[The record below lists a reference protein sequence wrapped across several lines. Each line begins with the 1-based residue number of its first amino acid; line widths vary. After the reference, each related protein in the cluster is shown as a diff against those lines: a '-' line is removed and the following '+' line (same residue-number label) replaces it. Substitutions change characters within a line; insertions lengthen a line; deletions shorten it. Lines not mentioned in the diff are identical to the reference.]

1 MSIQILPV
9 HIDGEIT
16 KGQDIVQAAKGLTCV
31 QKDDVVVLSQKI
43 ISKQEGR
50 IVLLDSV
57 IPNSLALGIASAYGK
72 DPRTVQ
78 LVLDESSRIV
88 RMRSGVLIMQTH
100 SGLVCANAGVDES
113 NVPLGYAALL
123 PENPD
128 ASAEQLRESI
138 LQKTGKETA
147 VIISDTFGRPFRM
160 GQTDCAIGSAGIAPI
175 KNYAGSSDAFG
186 RILRVTAI
194 AVADQ
199 ICAAAELVSK
209 KTSGS
214 PITIIRGYEF
224 ESAKCGSKD
233 LLRASSEDLFR

>member
-9 HIDGEIT
+9 HVDGEIT
-16 KGQDIVQAAKGLTCV
+16 RGQDIVQAAKGLTCV
-31 QKDDVVVLSQKI
+31 QKGDVVVFSQKI

-57 IPNSLALGIASAYGK
+57 MPGSLALGIASAYSK
-72 DPRTVQ
+72 DPRTIQ

-128 ASAEQLRESI
+128 ASSSMQPYL
-138 LQKTGKETA
+138 LQNQ
-147 VIISDTFGRPFRM
+147 M
-160 GQTDCAIGSAGIAPI
+160 DC
-175 KNYAGSSDAFG
+175 D
-186 RILRVTAI
+186 LRVLHKNLQ
-194 AVADQ
+194 Q
-199 ICAAAELVSK
+199 IQIVSQVLQAE
-209 KTSGS
+209 
-214 PITIIRGYEF
+214 YF
-224 ESAKCGSKD
+224 QY
-233 LLRASSEDLFR
+233 LRASPQTLSVSFISPF

>member
-9 HIDGEIT
+9 HVDGEIT
-16 KGQDIVQAAKGLTCV
+16 RGQDIVQAAKGLTCV
-31 QKDDVVVLSQKI
+31 QKGDVVVFSQKI

-57 IPNSLALGIASAYGK
+57 MPGSLALGIASAYSK
-72 DPRTVQ
+72 DPRTIQ

-128 ASAEQLRESI
+128 ASAERLRESI

-199 ICAAAELVSK
+199 ICAAAELASK

-214 PITIIRGYEF
+214 PITIIRGYKF
-224 ESAKCGSKD
+224 ENANCGSKD
-233 LLRASSEDLFR
+233 LLRTSSEDLFR

>member
-9 HIDGEIT
+9 HVDGEIT
-16 KGQDIVQAAKGLTCV
+16 RGQDIVQAAKGLTCV
-31 QKDDVVVLSQKI
+31 QKGDVVVFSQKI

-57 IPNSLALGIASAYGK
+57 MPGSLALGIASAYSK
-72 DPRTVQ
+72 DPRTIQ

-128 ASAEQLRESI
+128 ASAKRLRESI
-138 LQKTGKETA
+138 LQKTGKESALSKHLNACALYVMIHLAQAESYVGPCCMRMRFQVQDYLALQNQA
-147 VIISDTFGRPFRM
+147 VRFGLPVWKLF
-160 GQTDCAIGSAGIAPI
+160 
-175 KNYAGSSDAFG
+175 F
-186 RILRVTAI
+186 V
-194 AVADQ
+194 
-199 ICAAAELVSK
+199 
-209 KTSGS
+209 KTL
-214 PITIIRGYEF
+214 PHH
-224 ESAKCGSKD
+224 
-233 LLRASSEDLFR
+233 LFAHK

>member
-9 HIDGEIT
+9 HVDGEIT
-16 KGQDIVQAAKGLTCV
+16 RGQDIVQAAKGLTCV
-31 QKDDVVVLSQKI
+31 QKGDVVVFSQKI

-57 IPNSLALGIASAYGK
+57 MPGSLALGIASAYSK
-72 DPRTVQ
+72 DPRTIQ

-128 ASAEQLRESI
+128 ASAILRESI

-147 VIISDTFGRPFRM
+147 VVISERLDDPSAWAR
-160 GQTDCAIGSAGIAPI
+160 QIVSIGSAGIAPI

-186 RILRVTAI
+186 RILRLTARW
-194 AVADQ
+194 Q
-199 ICAAAELVSK
+199 IKSVQTAELALK
-209 KTSGS
+209 KDFWLSINDNS
-214 PITIIRGYEF
+214 IQV
-224 ESAKCGSKD
+224 
-233 LLRASSEDLFR
+233 